1 MQARDLGLDRYKID
15 LSSVVSKYIGETGKN
30 LDRIFRAAQ
39 PSNAILLVDEADVLF
54 GNRFGVNDA
63 HSRYANIDGVYL
75 LRKMGDYDGIV
86 ILASNLSR
94 NIDEAFSGRM
104 HCVVVV
110 PLELI

>member
-15 LSSVVSKYIGETGKN
+15 LSS
-30 LDRIFRAAQ
+30 
-39 PSNAILLVDEADVLF
+39 
-54 GNRFGVNDA
+54 DA

>member
-1 MQARDLGLDRYKID
+1 VQARDLGLDRYKID
-15 LSSVVSKYIGETGKN
+15 LSS
-30 LDRIFRAAQ
+30 
-39 PSNAILLVDEADVLF
+39 
-54 GNRFGVNDA
+54 DA